1 MPRVSALVVMAAIVL
16 ASPASAQVID
26 LATANCKDFTSG
38 KKEIANG
45 IVLWLSGF
53 YTKDDDPQVVDFDK
67 VRAKSDKLAD
77 YCAKNPG
84 AGLLNAAE
92 PILASE

>member
-1 MPRVSALVVMAAIVL
+1 MPRVRAVVVLTVLAL

-26 LATANCKDFTSG
+26 LATATCKDFTAG
-38 KKEIANG
+38 KKEVATA
-45 IVLWLSGF
+45 IVVWLSGF
-53 YTKDDDPQVVDFDK
+53 YTKDDDPQVIDFDK

-77 YCAKNPG
+77 FCSKNPS
-84 AGLLNAAE
+84 AALLNAAE